1 MKMKIP
7 AVLMSSILLFFVSE
21 TMIWPSEDQAPSK
34 PNRSVVSAR
43 ETKKKPKETRRIRK
57 ETRRP
62 QKGDTVPMPP
72 LDDAPFAAEVSL
84 LPVLREAKSLLTR
97 EKVSFVAASGGQP
110 ARRELKLALAD
121 FKTGKISIVSG
132 YEENQGL
139 FLNHPAVRYSVH
151 WWNGFNSSI
160 DILEPPNTGIVG
172 LLYALD
178 PKRKSA
184 LRRDSVIYTPY
195 SRALLQPELVEA
207 GRRYLSD
214 KISQA
219 RRELRHVNSRAR
231 SRAPLQDCPVFTEAD
246 YFNLILA
253 EHMDPG
259 SFRAITGR
267 EHSAFDSTRE
277 RRLTRLVN
285 RILVIIG
292 SNQEDAYK
300 FTGNYASA
308 RGLTQF
314 TPIGMRVVWN
324 KYTEAD
330 ISTDFLEATADHLF
344 AIKAEICLLDHY
356 LAEVVRV
363 YPPLSGTGLEKY
375 AAGACYNGGPKNVF
389 YGLRNFG
396 TGWLYPM
403 RRMSDLG
410 QKSSLSRR
418 EKRELE
424 WLKKNQNHETFIYLN
439 KMHAI
444 ERLQPKARVIPVQS
458 YSEPDPPV
466 EEGSAPPAQTDSAL
480 PVQMEPTL
488 PVQPEGASCPF

>member
-1 MKMKIP
+1 VILKKSAALIS
-7 AVLMSSILLFFVSE
+7 VIVLLFFASE
-21 TMIWPSEDQAPSK
+21 TWIWAADEKADSTEPGRSGLTSAKSK
-34 PNRSVVSAR
+34 KKQK
-43 ETKKKPKETRRIRK
+43 ETKKPRQKEVRRVK
-57 ETRRP
+57 
-62 QKGDTVPMPP
+62 KGDTVPMPP
-72 LDDAPFAAEVSL
+72 LDDAPFQAEIPL
-84 LPVLREAKSLLTR
+84 LPVLKEAKIRLSM
-97 EKVSFVAASGGQP
+97 EKVSYLPEYKGKP

-121 FKTGKISIVSG
+121 FKTGKVWIVSG
-132 YEENQGL
+132 YEEKQGL
-139 FLNHPAVRYSVH
+139 YLSDPGVRFSVH

-160 DILEPPNTGIVG
+160 DVLEPANTAIVG

-178 PKRKSA
+178 PKRKAA
-184 LRRDSVIYTPY
+184 LHRDAVIYTPY
-195 SRALLQPELVEA
+195 SRALLQTELVEA
-207 GRRYLSD
+207 GRRYLSE

-219 RRELRHVNSRAR
+219 QRELRHVNSRAK
-231 SRAPLQDCPVFTEAD
+231 SRAPLENCPVFSDAD

-253 EHMDPG
+253 EHMDPE

-267 EHSAFDSTRE
+267 EHSAFDITRE
-277 RRLTRLVN
+277 RRLTRLIN

-324 KYTEAD
+324 RYTEAD

-356 LAEVVRV
+356 LSEVVRV
-363 YPPLSGTGLEKY
+363 HPPLSGTGYEKY

-403 RRMSDLG
+403 RRLSDLG
-410 QKSSLSRR
+410 RRESLSQS

-424 WLKKNQNHETFIYLN
+424 WLRKNHNHETFIYLN

-444 ERLQPKARVIPVQS
+444 ERLEPRRRAQEPVQS
-458 YSEPDPPV
+458 YSEPDPPLV
-466 EEGSAPPAQTDSAL
+466 QSDGDSR
-480 PVQMEPTL
+480 PN
-488 PVQPEGASCPF
+488 

>member
-1 MKMKIP
+1 MSLKKSATLI
-7 AVLMSSILLFFVSE
+7 SSIFFLLFAMEAFTWAAEEKVDS
-21 TMIWPSEDQAPSK
+21 TK
-34 PNRSVVSAR
+34 PNGSGLTSSD
-43 ETKKKPKETRRIRK
+43 KKKQKQSKRTRQKEIRRAK
-57 ETRRP
+57 
-62 QKGDTVPMPP
+62 KGDTVPMPP
-72 LDDAPFAAEVSL
+72 LDDAPFLAEVPL
-84 LPVLREAKSLLTR
+84 LPVLKEAKTRLSR
-97 EKVSFVAASGGQP
+97 EKVWYLPEVDGRP
-110 ARRELKLALAD
+110 ARRQLKLAIAD
-121 FKTGKISIVSG
+121 FKTGKVRIVSG
-132 YEENQGL
+132 YEEKQGL
-139 FLNHPAVRYSVH
+139 YLDDPGVRFSVH

-160 DILEPPNTGIVG
+160 DVLEPENTAIVG

-178 PKRKSA
+178 PKRKAA
-184 LRRDSVIYTPY
+184 LRRDAVIYTPY

-207 GRRYLSD
+207 GRRYLSE
-214 KISQA
+214 KIAQA
-219 RRELRHVNSRAR
+219 RRELRHVNSRAK
-231 SRAPLQDCPVFTEAD
+231 SRAPLENCPVFSHAD

-253 EHMDPG
+253 EHMDPE

-267 EHSAFDSTRE
+267 EHTEFDTTRE
-277 RRLTRLVN
+277 RRLTRLIN

-324 KYTEAD
+324 RYTEAD

-356 LAEVVRV
+356 LSKVVRV
-363 YPPLSGTGLEKY
+363 HPPLSGTGYEKY

-403 RRMSDLG
+403 RRLSDLG
-410 QKSSLSRR
+410 RRESLNRK

-424 WLKKNQNHETFIYLN
+424 WLKKNHNHETFIYLN

-444 ERLQPKARVIPVQS
+444 ERIAPRQDAQEPLQTYI
-458 YSEPDPPV
+458 EPDPPV
-466 EEGSAPPAQTDSAL
+466 QSGGDSR
-480 PVQMEPTL
+480 PN
-488 PVQPEGASCPF
+488 

>member
-1 MKMKIP
+1 MVNIKAP
-7 AVLMSSILLFFVSE
+7 AVLISALIFLFLTSDTLTWAE
-21 TMIWPSEDQAPSK
+21 EEKPGSTKPKAALTSK
-34 PNRSVVSAR
+34 N
-43 ETKKKPKETRRIRK
+43 KKKKIIIKRPQKEP
-57 ETRRP
+57 RRP

-72 LDDAPFAAEVSL
+72 LDDAPFAAEASL
-84 LPVLREAKSLLTR
+84 LPVLKEAKNRLSR
-97 EKVSFVAASGGQP
+97 EKVSYHPASGGNP
-110 ARRELKLALAD
+110 AKRELKLALAD
-121 FKTGKISIVSG
+121 FKTGNISIVSG
-132 YEENQGL
+132 HEQTQGL
-139 FLNHPAVRYSVH
+139 YLNTPGVRYSVH

-160 DILEPPNTGIVG
+160 DILDPPNTGIVG

-195 SRALLQPELVEA
+195 SRALLQTELVEA
-207 GRRYLSD
+207 GRRYLSE

-219 RRELRHVNSRAR
+219 RMELRHVNSRAK
-231 SRAPLQDCPVFTEAD
+231 SRVPLQESPVFADSD

-253 EHMDPG
+253 EHMDPE

-267 EHSAFDSTRE
+267 EHMALDTSRE

-324 KYTEAD
+324 RYTEAD
-330 ISTDFLEATADHLF
+330 ISTDFIEATADHLF

-356 LAEVVRV
+356 LAEVLRV
-363 YPPLSGTGLEKY
+363 HPPLSGTGLEKY

-389 YGLRNFG
+389 YGLKNFG

-403 RRMSDLG
+403 RRLSDLG
-410 QKSSLSRR
+410 QRESLSPR

-424 WLKKNQNHETFIYLN
+424 WLKKNLNHETFIYLN

-444 ERLQPKARVIPVQS
+444 ERLQPKMRVNTVQS
-458 YSEPDPPV
+458 YSDPAPPV
-466 EEGSAPPAQTDSAL
+466 LGPSGAQ
-480 PVQMEPTL
+480 VQLQGE
-488 PVQPEGASCPF
+488 ASVTQQ

>member
-1 MKMKIP
+1 M
-7 AVLMSSILLFFVSE
+7 LFFFLTSE
-21 TMIWPSEDQAPSK
+21 TLTWPANEEPESTK
-34 PNRSVVSAR
+34 PRRSGL
-43 ETKKKPKETRRIRK
+43 TTQKKKKLKRIKRRHKEIRRAK
-57 ETRRP
+57 
-62 QKGDTVPMPP
+62 KGDTVPMPP

-84 LPVLREAKSLLTR
+84 LPILKEAKHRLSS
-97 EKVSFVAASGGQP
+97 EKVYYFPSSGGKP

-121 FKTGKISIVSG
+121 FKTGKISIISG

-139 FLNHPAVRYSVH
+139 YLNNPAVRYSVH

-160 DILEPPNTGIVG
+160 DILDPPYTGIVG

-178 PKRKSA
+178 PKRRSA

-195 SRALLQPELVEA
+195 SRALQQTEFVEA
-207 GRRYLSD
+207 GRRYLSE

-219 RRELRHVNSRAR
+219 RMELRHVNSRAK
-231 SRAPLQDCPVFTEAD
+231 SRLPLQDCQIFSEAD

-253 EHMDPG
+253 EHMDPE
-259 SFRAITGR
+259 SFRAITGM
-267 EHSAFDSTRE
+267 EHSVFDTTRE
-277 RRLTRLVN
+277 RRLARLVN

-292 SNQEDAYK
+292 ANQEDAYK

-324 KYTEAD
+324 RYTDAD
-330 ISTDFLEATADHLF
+330 ISTDFIEATADHLF

-356 LAEVVRV
+356 LGEVLRIH
-363 YPPLSGTGLEKY
+363 PPLSGSGLEKY

-403 RRMSDLG
+403 RRLSDLI
-410 QKSSLSRR
+410 QSQSLSAGERR
-418 EKRELE
+418 ELG
-424 WLKKNQNHETFIYLN
+424 WLKKNQHHETFIYLN

-444 ERLQPKARVIPVQS
+444 ERLENNHRVITVET
-458 YSEPDPPV
+458 YSD
-466 EEGSAPPAQTDSAL
+466 TN
-480 PVQMEPTL
+480 L
-488 PVQPEGASCPF
+488 PVQPVQSEESSRPTDPLF